1 VIWVAL
7 VCVAVVAA
15 GWSSDGSAPAAETS
29 NTATVASTGATTTEP
44 ALVGRW
50 ERVNECEQLFGAF
63 KDAGLEKI
71 ASSFVGDFFP
81 DADPQELAR
90 KDDLCEGAA
99 PFTHFA
105 LLHRSRCIRS
115 RFTGSVSARPAAT
128 GLAT

>member
-29 NTATVASTGATTTEP
+29 NTATGASTGSTTTDP

-50 ERVNECEQLFGAF
+50 ERVNECEQLVGAF

-99 PFTHFA
+99 PFTHSHFFTEDGA
-105 LLHRSRCIRS
+105 FGRSS
-115 RFTGSVSARPAAT
+115 QAP
-128 GLAT
+128 